1 MYVRLAFAVAAHLE
15 PEILIVDEVLAVGDA
30 AFQKKCLGKMSEVA
44 KQGRTVLFV
53 SHNMGVISTLTQR
66 CIYMQGGQISAV
78 GSSRDMVEMYLSR
91 SLESDLTV
99 VADLDSYRRARV
111 DDSPVTIVRIGLKG
125 HDVSCGI
132 PTIEVG
138 AKFTIEIDLCV
149 LRKLHD
155 ANVTV
160 IVKTSQGERVVVL
173 VSWDRN
179 YVLAVEP
186 GRHVVTACISDL
198 PLAPGHYFADI
209 GIDPSMTALAYDSIL
224 DYPLLAVANTGQV
237 THWLERP
244 WGALHCS
251 SVDWNTARFEGS

>member
-1 MYVRLAFAVAAHLE
+1 
-15 PEILIVDEVLAVGDA
+15 
-30 AFQKKCLGKMSEVA
+30 
-44 KQGRTVLFV
+44 
-53 SHNMGVISTLTQR
+53 
-66 CIYMQGGQISAV
+66 
-78 GSSRDMVEMYLSR
+78 
-91 SLESDLTV
+91 
-99 VADLDSYRRARV
+99 
-111 DDSPVTIVRIGLKG
+111 
-125 HDVSCGI
+125 
-132 PTIEVG
+132 
-138 AKFTIEIDLCV
+138 
-149 LRKLHD
+149 
-155 ANVTV
+155 
-160 IVKTSQGERVVVL
+160 VVVL